1 MQMLSLYKDP
11 EGNSVFSEASASA
24 VRINS
29 TIPGGIQAQLG
40 DLQEE
45 NNDLKKKIKQLED
58 TITEYQ
64 VAITSQYSIRTWYI

>member
-1 MQMLSLYKDP
+1 MQMLSLYRDP
-11 EGNSVFSEASASA
+11 EGTTVFSAHEEASA

-29 TIPGGIQAQLG
+29 TIPGGNQAQFG

-45 NNDLKKKIKQLED
+45 NDNLKMKIKQMEE

-64 VAITSQYSIRTWYI
+64 VHIYIIIA